1 MHVEEETKP
10 LKRAEGTSTD
20 ENQIERLMK
29 THLQE
34 VYVFLYQSQ
43 GTIVHETEVNI
54 SESRTK
60 KSQNSLCLLFSPRSS
75 ELCDSF
81 LF

>member
-1 MHVEEETKP
+1 
-10 LKRAEGTSTD
+10 
-20 ENQIERLMK
+20 MK

-75 ELCDSF
+75 EICDSF